1 MGLFLKRNLIAS
13 VFSNSL
19 KIKEIVKLLYKNN
32 LGLTRKELIANL
44 NIYVSLNFIL
54 VNIL

>member
-13 VFSNSL
+13 VFSNPL